1 MPRDEKEK
9 TKPGDGK
16 PSLSRREFA
25 LASLAVLGAQP
36 LSTAED
42 PPPLSDEA
50 RAMKLVLDEGV
61 RERLEERHI
70 TEEDM
75 RRVLCHAEQSGEK
88 LCRPQGGD
96 SWPSSAWPRPTFTS
110 NTSPGMVLSASG
122 RPTRTD
128 CCSKETPDD

>member
-88 LCRPQGGD
+88 LCRPQGGRFL
-96 SWPSSAWPRPTFTS
+96 AKLRMAETYFYVEYEPRDGAFRVRTAYAHRLLLEGD
-110 NTSPGMVLSASG
+110 PG
-122 RPTRTD
+122 
-128 CCSKETPDD
+128 